1 MLAPQTEEAYRRLRR
16 SILSLELRPGEPLV
30 ERRLEDLLKVS
41 RTPIRAAIQQLSR
54 EGLVHRTGRVYSVAP
69 IDLKELEEA
78 FQFRELLETSAVR
91 LAALRKPKA
100 KDIKALINSLE
111 ARLDPEV
118 ELEKATGF
126 HLALAKLSGNR
137 FIVSSLAQVLARI
150 YRARYIEI
158 MSPQGAEQARADHLQ
173 LIELVQEGQGDQA
186 AALIFRHLGRSR
198 QRLENSLEGNTWGA
212 ILLGE
217 KVQTG

>member
-16 SILSLELRPGEPLV
+16 SILSLEMRPGEPLV
-30 ERRLEDLLKVS
+30 ERRLEESLNVS

-69 IDLKELEEA
+69 IDLEELEEA
-78 FQFRELLETSAVR
+78 FQFRELLETTAVR
-91 LAALRKPKA
+91 LAAARRPKA
-100 KDIKALINSLE
+100 REIKNLLASLE
-111 ARLDPEV
+111 TRLDPEV

-137 FIVSSLAQVLARI
+137 FIVSSLAGVLSRI
-150 YRARYIEI
+150 YRARYVEI
-158 MSPQGAEQARADHLQ
+158 MRPQGAEQARADHLH
-173 LIELVQEGQGDQA
+173 LIELVQAGQGDEA
-186 AALIFRHLGRSR
+186 AAFIFKHLQRSR
-198 QRLENSLEGNTWGA
+198 ERLESSLENDWGA

-217 KVQTG
+217 KA